1 MTLITLVNQFISGA
15 TYGLVLF
22 MVALGLALI
31 FGVMSI
37 VNLAHGSLYMLGAFF
52 GYFIW
57 SALRDMQFSFWL
69 SVLLA
74 GLGVAAAGGILEY
87 LLRPFYRRG
96 HTDQILFTY
105 AFMYIIA
112 DLVKMF
118 WGGRYYT
125 LPRPPGLEGSLTIA
139 GIILPTYNLFIIG
152 VSLSIAAL
160 LWFLLART
168 KLGKIIRAAVF
179 DREMVG
185 ILGIRLP
192 WLFALVFGIG
202 AFVAGAVGLLAAPMG
217 SIAVG
222 MDVEIIVPVFVVCII
237 GGMGSFL
244 GALIASLIIGEVYAF
259 GILVLPQVAMAFM
272 FLVVIVIL
280 IIRPQGLFGRPQG

>member
-1 MTLITLVNQFISGA
+1 
-15 TYGLVLF
+15 LF

-57 SALRDMQFSFWL
+57 SAVKDLPMSFWL

-74 GLGVAAAGGILEY
+74 GLAVAGGGIILEFM
-87 LLRPFYRRG
+87 LRPFYKRG

-105 AFMYIIA
+105 AFIYIIG

-125 LPRPPGLEGSLTIA
+125 LPRPSGLEGSLTIG
-139 GIILPTYNLFIIG
+139 GIMLPTYNLFIIG
-152 VSLSIAAL
+152 ISLTFGGL
-160 LWFLLART
+160 LWLLLSRT

-185 ILGIRLP
+185 IIGIRLP
-192 WLFALVFGIG
+192 WLFTLVFGIG
-202 AFVAGAVGLLAAPMG
+202 AFVAGAAGLLAAPMG
-217 SIAVG
+217 SIGLG

-259 GILVLPQVAMAFM
+259 GILVLPQLAMAFM
-272 FLVVIVIL
+272 FVVVIVIL
-280 IIRPQGLFGRPQG
+280 IIRPQGLFGRP

>member
-1 MTLITLVNQFISGA
+1 MDPITFINQFISGA

-37 VNLAHGSLYMLGAFF
+37 VNLAHGSLYMMGAFF

-74 GLGVAAAGGILEY
+74 GIVVACAGIFLEF

-125 LPRPPGLEGSLTIA
+125 LPRPSGLEGSLTIA
-139 GIILPTYNLFIIG
+139 GIMLPTYNLFIIG
-152 VSLSIAAL
+152 VSLLIGAI

-202 AFVAGAVGLLAAPMG
+202 AFVAGAAGLLAAPMG
-217 SIAVG
+217 SIGVG

-259 GILVLPQVAMAFM
+259 GILVLPQMAMAFM

-280 IIRPQGLFGRPQG
+280 ILRPQGLFGRS

>member
-1 MTLITLVNQFISGA
+1 
-15 TYGLVLF
+15 
-22 MVALGLALI
+22 
-31 FGVMSI
+31 MSI

-74 GLGVAAAGGILEY
+74 GLAVAAAGLILEF

-280 IIRPQGLFGRPQG
+280 IIRPQGLFGKSQG

>member
-74 GLGVAAAGGILEY
+74 GLGVAAAGFILEY

-139 GIILPTYNLFIIG
+139 GIILPTYNMFIIG

>member
-74 GLGVAAAGGILEY
+74 GLGVAAAGFILEY

-139 GIILPTYNLFIIG
+139 GIILPTYNMFIIG

-259 GILVLPQVAMAFM
+259 GILVLPQMAMAFM
-272 FLVVIVIL
+272 FVVVIVIL
-280 IIRPQGLFGRPQG
+280 IIRPEGLFGKSQG

>member
-1 MTLITLVNQFISGA
+1 MILITFVNQFISGA

-57 SALRDMQFSFWL
+57 SALRDMQFSFWW

-74 GLGVAAAGGILEY
+74 GLGVAAAGFILEF

-152 VSLSIAAL
+152 ISLSIAAL

-259 GILVLPQVAMAFM
+259 GILVLPQMAMAFM
-272 FLVVIVIL
+272 FVVVIVIL
-280 IIRPQGLFGRPQG
+280 IIRPQGLFGRPQA

>member
-1 MTLITLVNQFISGA
+1 MTLITFVNQFISGA

-74 GLGVAAAGGILEY
+74 GLAVAAAGLILEF

-152 VSLSIAAL
+152 VSLSIAAF

-259 GILVLPQVAMAFM
+259 GILVLPQVAMTFM

-280 IIRPQGLFGRPQG
+280 IIRPQGLFGKSQG

>member
-74 GLGVAAAGGILEY
+74 GLGVAAAGVILEY

>member
-74 GLGVAAAGGILEY
+74 GLGVAAAGFILEY

>member
-74 GLGVAAAGGILEY
+74 GLGVAAAGFILEY

-280 IIRPQGLFGRPQG
+280 IIRPHGLFGRPQG

>member
-1 MTLITLVNQFISGA
+1 MTLITFANQFISGA

-57 SALRDMQFSFWL
+57 FALRDMQFSFWW

-74 GLGVAAAGGILEY
+74 GLGVAAAGFILEF

-152 VSLSIAAL
+152 ISLSIAAL

-259 GILVLPQVAMAFM
+259 GILVLPQMAMAFM
-272 FLVVIVIL
+272 FVVVIVIL
-280 IIRPQGLFGRPQG
+280 IIRPQGLFGRPQA

>member
-1 MTLITLVNQFISGA
+1 MTLITLINQFISGA

-37 VNLAHGSLYMLGAFF
+37 VNLAHGSLYMMGAFF

-57 SALRDMQFSFWL
+57 SALRDMQFSFWV

-74 GLGVAAAGGILEY
+74 GLGVAAAGLILEF

-105 AFMYIIA
+105 AFMYIIG

-125 LPRPPGLEGSLTIA
+125 LPRPPGLEGSLTI
-139 GIILPTYNLFIIG
+139 GGMILPTYNLFIIG

-192 WLFALVFGIG
+192 WLFALVFALG
-202 AFVAGAVGLLAAPMG
+202 AFVAGAAGLLAAPMG

-222 MDVEIIVPVFVVCII
+222 MDVEIITPVFVVCII

-244 GALIASLIIGEVYAF
+244 GALIASFIIGEVYSF

>member
-1 MTLITLVNQFISGA
+1 MTLITFVNQFISGA

-57 SALRDMQFSFWL
+57 SALRDMQYSFWL

-74 GLGVAAAGGILEY
+74 GLGVAAGGLILEY

-217 SIAVG
+217 SIGVG

-259 GILVLPQVAMAFM
+259 GILVLPQMAMAFM
-272 FLVVIVIL
+272 FVVVIVIL
-280 IIRPQGLFGRPQG
+280 IIRPEGLFGKSQG

>member
-1 MTLITLVNQFISGA
+1 MTFVTFLNQFISGA

-22 MVALGLALI
+22 MIALGLALI

-37 VNLAHGSLYMLGAFF
+37 VNLAHPSLYMLGAFF

-57 SALRDMQFSFWL
+57 FSLKGYFFSFWL

-74 GLGVAAAGGILEY
+74 GLAVACAGIILEFF
-87 LLRPFYRRG
+87 LRPLRE
-96 HTDQILFTY
+96 HTEQILFTY

-125 LPRPPGLEGSLTIA
+125 LPRPPGLGGSITA
-139 GIILPTYNLFIIG
+139 GGIILPTYNLFIIG
-152 VSLSIAAL
+152 VSLLMGAL
-160 LWFLLART
+160 LWLLLSKT

-179 DREMVG
+179 DREMVAM
-185 ILGIRLP
+185 LGIPLP

-202 AFVAGAVGLLAAPMG
+202 AFLAGAAGLLAAPMG
-217 SIAVG
+217 SIGVG
-222 MDVEIIVPVFVVCII
+222 MDAEMMVPVFVVCII

-259 GILVLPQVAMAFM
+259 GILVLPQMALAFM
-272 FLVVIVIL
+272 FVVVVVIL
-280 IIRPQGLFGRPQG
+280 IIRPQGILGKS

>member
-74 GLGVAAAGGILEY
+74 GLGVAAAGVILEY

-160 LWFLLART
+160 LWFLLAKT

>member
-57 SALRDMQFSFWL
+57 SALRDMQYSFWL

-74 GLGVAAAGGILEY
+74 GLGVAAAGLILEY

-152 VSLSIAAL
+152 ISLSTAAL

-217 SIAVG
+217 SIGVG

-259 GILVLPQVAMAFM
+259 GILVLPQMAMAFM
-272 FLVVIVIL
+272 FVVVIVIL
-280 IIRPQGLFGRPQG
+280 IIRPEGLFGKSQG